1 MELIHLLRN
10 TLSVPLFLALMI
22 SLLNLFTS
30 LSAFIMK
37 DMEVAPEIAVEI
49 TASSLTGII
58 ILFSLTLCGSKI
70 PETMSDIKETAG
82 KLLVRNAKYKLQY
95 GLDNEA
101 IYLLRRVEKH
111 QIIHLS
117 ACGMVEIKKSY
128 LISAI
133 GGLFTYGLLILNFKM
148 RDFQEW

>member
-1 MELIHLLRN
+1 
-10 TLSVPLFLALMI
+10 MI

-30 LSAFIMK
+30 LSALISA
-37 DMEVAPEIAVEI
+37 DMGVAPEIAVEI

-70 PETMSDIKETAG
+70 AETMSKIKETAG

-95 GLDNEA
+95 GLGNEA
-101 IYLLRRVEKH
+101 IYLLRRVEKN

-117 ACGMVEIKKSY
+117 ACGMVEIKKKF
-128 LISAI
+128 LLSAV
-133 GGLFTYGLLILNFKM
+133 GGLATYGLLWLNFKTT
-148 RDFQEW
+148 DIKKP